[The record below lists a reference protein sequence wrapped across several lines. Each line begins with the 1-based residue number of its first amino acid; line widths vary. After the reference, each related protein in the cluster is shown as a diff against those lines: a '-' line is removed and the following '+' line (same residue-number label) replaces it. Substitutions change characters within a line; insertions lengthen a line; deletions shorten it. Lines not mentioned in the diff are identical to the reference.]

1 MKKVLNNTP
10 NPHQS
15 LSLFRRKI
23 LGFHPIR
30 QGGSVWSGAPGVI
43 VGSRPRF
50 RPRAAVANDIIPVQ
64 IVFIQLCL
72 FAVTAGAWGANDHL
86 VLAPIYPCPGRRRPY
101 RRRCSGT
108 RPRTV
113 VDPPAVL
120 FKYADYTG
128 TFSPILAQHSRCWF
142 CILVDD
148 CLNFGGENHNF
159 LKVYRLI
166 RFIYQENR
174 FNFFENDQNK
184 K

>member
-1 MKKVLNNTP
+1 MKKDLNNTP

-113 VDPPAVL
+113 VDPPPVL
-120 FKYADYTG
+120 FKNLADAG
-128 TFSPILAQHSRCWF
+128 TFSPIFAQHSRCRF
-142 CILVDD
+142 CILVD
-148 CLNFGGENHNF
+148 
-159 LKVYRLI
+159 YRLDFSRKVHDKSSRYI
-166 RFIYQENR
+166 C
-174 FNFFENDQNK
+174 
-184 K
+184 

>member
-1 MKKVLNNTP
+1 M
-10 NPHQS
+10 
-15 LSLFRRKI
+15 
-23 LGFHPIR
+23 
-30 QGGSVWSGAPGVI
+30 
-43 VGSRPRF
+43 RPRF
-50 RPRAAVANDIIPVQ
+50 RPRTAVAIDIIPGQ

-113 VDPPAVL
+113 VDPPVVL
-120 FKYADYTG
+120 FKYADYTRP
-128 TFSPILAQHSRCWF
+128 FSPILAQHRRCWF

-148 CLNFGGENHNF
+148 CLDFGGENHNF
-159 LKVYRLI
+159 LNVYRLI

-174 FNFFENDQNK
+174 FNFFEKTQQKIETLPSLLIQPNPPNVHTHSTQPIHQAGTSIHLY
-184 K
+184 